1 MRIWCWIFAFACG
14 AAASAAVAKSPP
26 HGVFNVKEYGAVA
39 DGKSDTAQAFLG
51 AWKDACAW
59 KGRSRMVIPEGSF
72 LVGPDEFEGQCPNA
86 SPIVVQSIKFYSMT
100 NMTLRRISSIDSK
113 FFHIAMH
120 GCKNVK
126 AHHLRISA
134 RANSPNT
141 DGIHISSSTGIKIAR
156 SQIGTGDDCIS
167 IGPGSHDIFI
177 KNIFCGPGHGISLGK
192 YQNEEDVSGLKVR
205 NCTISNTTNGM
216 RIKTWPGSTSSSAT
230 NFTFNDVI
238 MNNGLNPIIID
249 QD

>member
-86 SPIVVQSIKFYSMT
+86 SPIVVQVKG
-100 NMTLRRISSIDSK
+100 L
-113 FFHIAMH
+113 
-120 GCKNVK
+120 VK
-126 AHHLRISA
+126 ATIDMS
-134 RANSPNT
+134 
-141 DGIHISSSTGIKIAR
+141 
-156 SQIGTGDDCIS
+156 
-167 IGPGSHDIFI
+167 
-177 KNIFCGPGHGISLGK
+177 K
-192 YQNEEDVSGLKVR
+192 YLSDKWIV
-205 NCTISNTTNGM
+205 
-216 RIKTWPGSTSSSAT
+216 
-230 NFTFNDVI
+230 F
-238 MNNGLNPIIID
+238 
-249 QD
+249 